1 MMYMYTLEYD
11 TKCFAVAY
19 ANIVR
24 HICTELPVKKKK
36 QIKPDYKLSL
46 AQHEEIVIASL

>member
-1 MMYMYTLEYD
+1 MMYMYTLD